1 MIFCMTVAEPDP
13 DADAALEDCIARI
26 AGGDKDALADLYNRT
41 RPAVY
46 GFALSIVKNAHD
58 AEDIL
63 HDACLQVW
71 NAAGGYRRQGKPM
84 AWVLTITRNLAINRL
99 RDGNAQRRGGGQVP
113 LALEELGEC
122 VSPEGSPE
130 GELDRQAA
138 EEALNRFLDG
148 LPPLQRE
155 VFLRR
160 YWYLDSI
167 EDIARRAGW
176 SKSRV
181 TTTLHRLRVRL
192 RAHLIQEGIDV

>member
-1 MIFCMTVAEPDP
+1 MDDQEI
-13 DADAALEDCIARI
+13 IARFF
-26 AGGDKDALADLYNRT
+26 ARDEEGLTAARARYE
-41 RPAVY
+41 PYCAAV
-46 GFALSIVKNAHD
+46 ARSLLNDPRDQEECLSDTWLRA
-58 AEDIL
+58 
-63 HDACLQVW
+63 W
-71 NAAGGYRRQGKPM
+71 NAIPPQRPRSLGAFLAK
-84 AWVLTITRNLAINRL
+84 ITRNLAINRL

-176 SKSRV
+176 SKSPV

>member
-1 MIFCMTVAEPDP
+1 MPVGYLAPGLERHPAP
-13 DADAALEDCIARI
+13 AAPELGAF
-26 AGGDKDALADLYNRT
+26 LA
-41 RPAVY
+41 
-46 GFALSIVKNAHD
+46 K
-58 AEDIL
+58 
-63 HDACLQVW
+63 
-71 NAAGGYRRQGKPM
+71 
-84 AWVLTITRNLAINRL
+84 ITRNLAINRL

-113 LALEELGEC
+113 LALEELREC

>member
-1 MIFCMTVAEPDP
+1 MDDQEI
-13 DADAALEDCIARI
+13 IARFF
-26 AGGDKDALADLYNRT
+26 ARDEEGLTAARARYE
-41 RPAVY
+41 PYCAAVARS
-46 GFALSIVKNAHD
+46 FLNDPRDQEECLSDTWLRA
-58 AEDIL
+58 
-63 HDACLQVW
+63 W
-71 NAAGGYRRQGKPM
+71 NAIPPQRPRSLGAFLAK
-84 AWVLTITRNLAINRL
+84 ITRNLAINRL

-122 VSPEGSPE
+122 VSLEGSPE

-155 VFLRR
+155 VFIRR

>member
-1 MIFCMTVAEPDP
+1 MDDQEI
-13 DADAALEDCIARI
+13 IARFF
-26 AGGDKDALADLYNRT
+26 ARDEEGLTAARARYE
-41 RPAVY
+41 PYCAAVARS
-46 GFALSIVKNAHD
+46 FLNDPRDQEECLSDTWLRA
-58 AEDIL
+58 
-63 HDACLQVW
+63 W
-71 NAAGGYRRQGKPM
+71 NAIPPQRPRSLGAFLAK
-84 AWVLTITRNLAINRL
+84 ITRNLAINRL

-113 LALEELGEC
+113 LALEELREC

>member
-1 MIFCMTVAEPDP
+1 MDDQEI
-13 DADAALEDCIARI
+13 IARFF
-26 AGGDKDALADLYNRT
+26 ARDEEGLTAARARYE
-41 RPAVY
+41 PYCAAV
-46 GFALSIVKNAHD
+46 ARSLLNDPRDQEECLSDTWLRA
-58 AEDIL
+58 
-63 HDACLQVW
+63 W
-71 NAAGGYRRQGKPM
+71 NAIPPQRPRSLGAFLAK
-84 AWVLTITRNLAINRL
+84 ITRNLAINRL

-113 LALEELGEC
+113 LALEELREC

>member
-1 MIFCMTVAEPDP
+1 M
-13 DADAALEDCIARI
+13 EDQEIIARFF
-26 AGGDKDALADLYNRT
+26 ARDEDGLTAARARYE
-41 RPAVY
+41 PYCAAV
-46 GFALSIVKNAHD
+46 ARSLLNDPRDQEECLSDTWLRA
-58 AEDIL
+58 
-63 HDACLQVW
+63 W
-71 NAAGGYRRQGKPM
+71 NAIPPQRPRSLGAFLAK
-84 AWVLTITRNLAINRL
+84 ITRNLAINRL

-113 LALEELGEC
+113 LALEELREC

-167 EDIARRAGW
+167 EDIARRTGW

>member
-1 MIFCMTVAEPDP
+1 MDDQEI
-13 DADAALEDCIARI
+13 IARFF
-26 AGGDKDALADLYNRT
+26 ARDEEGLTAARARYE
-41 RPAVY
+41 PYCAAVARS
-46 GFALSIVKNAHD
+46 FLNDPRDQEECLSDTWLRA
-58 AEDIL
+58 
-63 HDACLQVW
+63 W
-71 NAAGGYRRQGKPM
+71 NAIPPQRPRSLGAFLAK
-84 AWVLTITRNLAINRL
+84 ITRNLAINRL

-122 VSPEGSPE
+122 VSLEGSPE

>member
-1 MIFCMTVAEPDP
+1 MDDQEI
-13 DADAALEDCIARI
+13 IARFFARDEEGLTAARARYEPYCAAVARSLLNDPRDQEECLSDTWLRAWKAI
-26 AGGDKDALADLYNRT
+26 PPQRPRSLGAFLA
-41 RPAVY
+41 
-46 GFALSIVKNAHD
+46 K
-58 AEDIL
+58 
-63 HDACLQVW
+63 
-71 NAAGGYRRQGKPM
+71 
-84 AWVLTITRNLAINRL
+84 ITRNLAINRL

>member
-1 MIFCMTVAEPDP
+1 MDDQEI
-13 DADAALEDCIARI
+13 IARFF
-26 AGGDKDALADLYNRT
+26 ARDEEGLTAARARYE
-41 RPAVY
+41 PYCAAV
-46 GFALSIVKNAHD
+46 ARSLLNDPRDQEECLSDTWLRA
-58 AEDIL
+58 
-63 HDACLQVW
+63 W
-71 NAAGGYRRQGKPM
+71 NAIPPQRPRSLGAFLAK
-84 AWVLTITRNLAINRL
+84 ITRNLAINRL

-113 LALEELGEC
+113 LALEELREC

-167 EDIARRAGW
+167 EDIARRTGW

>member
-1 MIFCMTVAEPDP
+1 MDDQEI
-13 DADAALEDCIARI
+13 IARFF
-26 AGGDKDALADLYNRT
+26 ARDEEGLTAARARYE
-41 RPAVY
+41 PYCAAV
-46 GFALSIVKNAHD
+46 ARSLLNDPRDQEECLSDTWLRA
-58 AEDIL
+58 
-63 HDACLQVW
+63 W
-71 NAAGGYRRQGKPM
+71 NAIPPQRPRSLGAFLAK
-84 AWVLTITRNLAINRL
+84 ITRNLAINRL

-122 VSPEGSPE
+122 VSLEGSPE

-155 VFLRR
+155 VFIRR

>member
-1 MIFCMTVAEPDP
+1 MDDQEI
-13 DADAALEDCIARI
+13 IARFF
-26 AGGDKDALADLYNRT
+26 ARDEEGLTAARVRYE
-41 RPAVY
+41 PYCAAV
-46 GFALSIVKNAHD
+46 ARSLLNDPRDQEECLSDTWLRA
-58 AEDIL
+58 
-63 HDACLQVW
+63 W
-71 NAAGGYRRQGKPM
+71 NAIPPQRPRSLGAFLAK
-84 AWVLTITRNLAINRL
+84 ITRNLAINRL

-113 LALEELGEC
+113 LALEELREC

>member
-1 MIFCMTVAEPDP
+1 MDDQEI
-13 DADAALEDCIARI
+13 IARFF
-26 AGGDKDALADLYNRT
+26 ARDEEGLTAARARYE
-41 RPAVY
+41 PYCAAV
-46 GFALSIVKNAHD
+46 ARSLLNDPRDQEECLSDTWLRA
-58 AEDIL
+58 
-63 HDACLQVW
+63 W
-71 NAAGGYRRQGKPM
+71 NAIPPQRPRSLGAFLAK
-84 AWVLTITRNLAINRL
+84 ITRNLAINRL

-138 EEALNRFLDG
+138 EETLNRFLDG

-167 EDIARRAGW
+167 EDIARRTGW

>member
-1 MIFCMTVAEPDP
+1 MDDQEI
-13 DADAALEDCIARI
+13 IARFF
-26 AGGDKDALADLYNRT
+26 ARDEEGLTAARARYE
-41 RPAVY
+41 PYCAAV
-46 GFALSIVKNAHD
+46 ARSLLNDPRDQEECLSDTWLRA
-58 AEDIL
+58 
-63 HDACLQVW
+63 W
-71 NAAGGYRRQGKPM
+71 NAIPPQRPRSLGAFLAK
-84 AWVLTITRNLAINRL
+84 ITRNLAINRL

-122 VSPEGSPE
+122 VSLEGSPE

>member
-1 MIFCMTVAEPDP
+1 M
-13 DADAALEDCIARI
+13 EDQEIIARFF
-26 AGGDKDALADLYNRT
+26 ARDEEGLTAARARYE
-41 RPAVY
+41 PYCAAV
-46 GFALSIVKNAHD
+46 ARSLLNDPRDQEECLSDTWLRA
-58 AEDIL
+58 
-63 HDACLQVW
+63 W
-71 NAAGGYRRQGKPM
+71 NAIPPQRPRSLGAFLAK
-84 AWVLTITRNLAINRL
+84 ITRNLAINRL

-113 LALEELGEC
+113 LALEELREC

-181 TTTLHRLRVRL
+181 TTTLHRMRVRL

>member
-1 MIFCMTVAEPDP
+1 MDDQEI
-13 DADAALEDCIARI
+13 IARFF
-26 AGGDKDALADLYNRT
+26 ARDEEGLTAARARYESYCA
-41 RPAVY
+41 AV
-46 GFALSIVKNAHD
+46 ARSLLNDPRDQEECLSDTWLRA
-58 AEDIL
+58 
-63 HDACLQVW
+63 W
-71 NAAGGYRRQGKPM
+71 NAISPQRPRSLGAFLAK
-84 AWVLTITRNLAINRL
+84 ITRNLAINRL
-99 RDGNAQRRGGGQVP
+99 RDGNAQRRGGSQVP
-113 LALEELGEC
+113 LALEELREC

>member
-1 MIFCMTVAEPDP
+1 MDDQEI
-13 DADAALEDCIARI
+13 IARFF
-26 AGGDKDALADLYNRT
+26 ARDEEGLTAARARYE
-41 RPAVY
+41 PYCAAV
-46 GFALSIVKNAHD
+46 ARSLLNDPRDQEECLSDTWLRA
-58 AEDIL
+58 
-63 HDACLQVW
+63 W
-71 NAAGGYRRQGKPM
+71 NAIPPQRPRSLGAFLAK
-84 AWVLTITRNLAINRL
+84 ITRNLAINRL

-167 EDIARRAGW
+167 EAIARRAGW

>member
-1 MIFCMTVAEPDP
+1 MDDQEI
-13 DADAALEDCIARI
+13 IARFF
-26 AGGDKDALADLYNRT
+26 ARDEEGLTAARARYE
-41 RPAVY
+41 PYCAAV
-46 GFALSIVKNAHD
+46 ARSLLNDPRDQEECLSDTWLRA
-58 AEDIL
+58 
-63 HDACLQVW
+63 W
-71 NAAGGYRRQGKPM
+71 NAIPPQRPRSLGAFLAK
-84 AWVLTITRNLAINRL
+84 ITRNLAINRL

-113 LALEELGEC
+113 LALEELREC

-181 TTTLHRLRVRL
+181 TTTLYRLRVRL

>member
-1 MIFCMTVAEPDP
+1 MDDQEI
-13 DADAALEDCIARI
+13 IARFF
-26 AGGDKDALADLYNRT
+26 ARDEEGLTAARARYEPYCAAVARSLLTDPRDQEECLSDTWLLA
-41 RPAVY
+41 
-46 GFALSIVKNAHD
+46 
-58 AEDIL
+58 
-63 HDACLQVW
+63 W
-71 NAAGGYRRQGKPM
+71 NAIPPQRPRSLGAFLAK
-84 AWVLTITRNLAINRL
+84 ITRNLAINRL

-113 LALEELGEC
+113 LALEELREC

-167 EDIARRAGW
+167 EDIARRTGW

>member
-1 MIFCMTVAEPDP
+1 MARNLLTDP
-13 DADAALEDCIARI
+13 RDQEEC
-26 AGGDKDALADLYNRT
+26 
-41 RPAVY
+41 
-46 GFALSIVKNAHD
+46 LSDTWLRA
-58 AEDIL
+58 
-63 HDACLQVW
+63 W
-71 NAAGGYRRQGKPM
+71 NAIPPQRPRSLGAFLAK
-84 AWVLTITRNLAINRL
+84 ITRNLAINRL

>member
-1 MIFCMTVAEPDP
+1 MDDQEIIARFFARDEEGLTAARARYEPYCATVARSLLNDP
-13 DADAALEDCIARI
+13 RDQEEC
-26 AGGDKDALADLYNRT
+26 
-41 RPAVY
+41 
-46 GFALSIVKNAHD
+46 LSDTWLRA
-58 AEDIL
+58 
-63 HDACLQVW
+63 W
-71 NAAGGYRRQGKPM
+71 NAIPPQRPRSLGAFLAK
-84 AWVLTITRNLAINRL
+84 ITRNLAINRL

>member
-1 MIFCMTVAEPDP
+1 MDDQEI
-13 DADAALEDCIARI
+13 IARFF
-26 AGGDKDALADLYNRT
+26 ARDEEGLTAARARYE
-41 RPAVY
+41 PYCAAV
-46 GFALSIVKNAHD
+46 ARNLLTDPRDQEECLSDTWLRA
-58 AEDIL
+58 
-63 HDACLQVW
+63 W
-71 NAAGGYRRQGKPM
+71 NAIPPQRPRSLGAFLAK
-84 AWVLTITRNLAINRL
+84 ITRNLAINRL

-160 YWYLDSI
+160 YWYLDAVG
-167 EDIARRAGW
+167 DIARRYHMAEG
-176 SKSRV
+176 SVKSSLFR
-181 TTTLHRLRVRL
+181 TRKKLREYL
-192 RAHLIQEGIDV
+192 QQEGVWA

>member
-1 MIFCMTVAEPDP
+1 MDDQEI
-13 DADAALEDCIARI
+13 IARFF
-26 AGGDKDALADLYNRT
+26 ARDEEGLTAARARYE
-41 RPAVY
+41 PYCAAV
-46 GFALSIVKNAHD
+46 ARSLLNDPRDQEECLSDTWLRA
-58 AEDIL
+58 
-63 HDACLQVW
+63 W
-71 NAAGGYRRQGKPM
+71 NAIPPQRPRSLGAFLAK
-84 AWVLTITRNLAINRL
+84 ITRNLAINRL

-113 LALEELGEC
+113 LALEELREC

-167 EDIARRAGW
+167 ENIARRTGW

>member
-1 MIFCMTVAEPDP
+1 MDDQEI
-13 DADAALEDCIARI
+13 IARFF
-26 AGGDKDALADLYNRT
+26 ARDEEGLTAARARYE
-41 RPAVY
+41 PYCAAV
-46 GFALSIVKNAHD
+46 ARSLLTDPRDQEECLSDTWLRA
-58 AEDIL
+58 
-63 HDACLQVW
+63 W
-71 NAAGGYRRQGKPM
+71 NAIPPQRPRSLGAFLAK
-84 AWVLTITRNLAINRL
+84 ITRNLAINRL

-113 LALEELGEC
+113 LALEELREC

>member
-1 MIFCMTVAEPDP
+1 MIFCMSVAEPDP
-13 DADAALEDCIARI
+13 GADAALEDCIVRI
-26 AGGDKDALADLYNRT
+26 AGGDQNALADLYGRT
-41 RPAVY
+41 RSAVY

-63 HDACLQVW
+63 HDAYLQVW
-71 NAAGGYRRQGKPM
+71 NAAGGYRAQGKPM

-113 LALEELGEC
+113 LALEELREC

-138 EEALNRFLDG
+138 VEALNRFLDG

-167 EDIARRAGW
+167 EDIARRTGW

>member
-1 MIFCMTVAEPDP
+1 MDDQEI
-13 DADAALEDCIARI
+13 IARFF
-26 AGGDKDALADLYNRT
+26 ARDEEGLTAARARYE
-41 RPAVY
+41 PYCAAV
-46 GFALSIVKNAHD
+46 ARSLLNDPRDQEECLSDTWLRA
-58 AEDIL
+58 
-63 HDACLQVW
+63 W
-71 NAAGGYRRQGKPM
+71 NAIPPQRPRSLGAFLAK
-84 AWVLTITRNLAINRL
+84 ITRNLAINRL

-113 LALEELGEC
+113 LALEELREC

-130 GELDRQAA
+130 GELD
-138 EEALNRFLDG
+138 RFLDG

-167 EDIARRAGW
+167 EDIARRTGW

>member
-1 MIFCMTVAEPDP
+1 MDDQEI
-13 DADAALEDCIARI
+13 IARFF
-26 AGGDKDALADLYNRT
+26 ARDEEGLTAARARYE
-41 RPAVY
+41 PYCAAV
-46 GFALSIVKNAHD
+46 ARSLLNDPRDQEECLSDTWLRA
-58 AEDIL
+58 
-63 HDACLQVW
+63 W
-71 NAAGGYRRQGKPM
+71 NAIPPQRPRSLGAFLAK
-84 AWVLTITRNLAINRL
+84 ITRNLAINRL

-130 GELDRQAA
+130 GELDGQAA

>member
-1 MIFCMTVAEPDP
+1 MDDQEI
-13 DADAALEDCIARI
+13 IARFF
-26 AGGDKDALADLYNRT
+26 ARDEEGLTAARARYGPYCA
-41 RPAVY
+41 AV
-46 GFALSIVKNAHD
+46 ARSLLNDPRDQEECLSDTWLRA
-58 AEDIL
+58 
-63 HDACLQVW
+63 W
-71 NAAGGYRRQGKPM
+71 NAIPPQRPRSLGAFLAK
-84 AWVLTITRNLAINRL
+84 ITRNLAINSL